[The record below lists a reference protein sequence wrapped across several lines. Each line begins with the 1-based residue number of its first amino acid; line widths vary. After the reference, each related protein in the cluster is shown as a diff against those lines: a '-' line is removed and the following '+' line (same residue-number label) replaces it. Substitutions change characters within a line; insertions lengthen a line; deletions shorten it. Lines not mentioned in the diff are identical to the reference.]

1 MFKYFKESLAEFR
14 HVSWPT
20 KKQTRSYLR
29 IVVWVLTAFTI
40 YLMIVGWV
48 FSSALFMIKDLLTK

>member
-20 KKQTRSYLR
+20 KKETKSYLK

-40 YLMIVGWV
+40 YLMIAGGVLTG
-48 FSSALFMIKDLLTK
+48 ALIWLKDLFN

>member
-20 KKQTRSYLR
+20 KKETKSYLK

-40 YLMIVGWV
+40 YLMVVGWA
-48 FSSALFMIKDLLTK
+48 FSAALIWLQDLLTK